1 MYIFW
6 IAGSTADYWNGSS
19 NPTTTGNVT
28 GVNSASTTAYYDDQ
42 VKYKIYLYFWK
53 KKKRGGANYN
63 MDYIKRNFN

>member
-28 GVNSASTTAYYDDQ
+28 GVNSAPTTAYYDDQ
-42 VKYKIYLYFWK
+42 VTIILGLND
-53 KKKRGGANYN
+53 KRGFY
-63 MDYIKRNFN
+63 